1 MSIGTESLGER
12 PSGKMGNRFL
22 EAGLWTTVRRT
33 VGRSPTDF
41 PGKML
46 PEGRVLSVP
55 GIAKRMRFMLTGGEW
70 RSEQK
75 RVSNLVSLR
84 VNAECHGVLITEN
97 SPPSLSCPNS
107 RRASATRRSP

>member
-1 MSIGTESLGER
+1 MSSGTESSGER
-12 PSGKMGNRFL
+12 PSGNLGISFL

-33 VGRSPTDF
+33 VGRSPADF

-46 PEGRVLSVP
+46 PEDRVLSVP

-75 RVSNLVSLR
+75 RVSNLVALR
-84 VNAECHGVLITEN
+84 VNAECHGVLLTEN
-97 SPPSLSCPNS
+97 SPPCISCPNF